1 MYFPSASVGAVAK
14 TWPFHHSST
23 VHPSSPISP
32 ANGSRRP
39 SPLRSSNTMPFAKF
53 TPVGGLSGGGGG
65 GGGGGGTGAGGG
77 GGGGGTGAGGGGGG
91 GGGGK
96 GGGGGGGGGGTA
108 AGGGGGGGGTGAG
121 AGHLLAWAAATAAAP
136 R

>member
-1 MYFPSASVGAVAK
+1 MVCVYPPFGWTHKLYVVLPRFGNAYLPSASVVAEAK

-39 SPLRSSNTMPFAKF
+39 LPSRSSNTMPFAKLI
-53 TPVGGLSGGGGG
+53 PVGGLS
-65 GGGGGGTGAGGG
+65 GGGGGTGAGGG

-91 GGGGK
+91 GG
-96 GGGGGGGGGGTA
+96 
-108 AGGGGGGGGTGAG
+108 
-121 AGHLLAWAAATAAAP
+121 
-136 R
+136 